1 MVVYPLS
8 KQQKLIVSTWLSTKD
23 KPLLISGL
31 PGTGKSTLA
40 THLLKDYHIIQISSE
55 HIKYTGDLIS
65 HIKCSLFRKN
75 ILMMCSDNHYKSLLI
90 DDFHYFIKQDK
101 TNANKLLEFVKTIH
115 KNHPVIII
123 CDKLTHKLYSIAS
136 ELSYTIECRYSSSLC
151 KRIFK
156 HDNINTYINKGNNL
170 HSLKT
175 NLYDINSSQDK
186 SYSLNTILEKIT
198 YEKNTIND
206 KFILCSSEYTTLSLN
221 LLENLNLI
229 LRDFSLIYD
238 IYKSICYYDMIETKY
253 IDRNIDTY
261 LYILYSCIIP
271 NFYIRKARVY
281 KKISFNYNKYISKS
295 LIQIH
300 NQSLLSSFN
309 YIELLELIYK
319 HQLVDNSKKISLLI
333 QHREYD
339 KSILL
344 KQMKVYN
351 YYYNK
356 NITKKYIVKTLKN
369 ISKLL

>member
-1 MVVYPLS
+1 
-8 KQQKLIVSTWLSTKD
+8 
-23 KPLLISGL
+23 
-31 PGTGKSTLA
+31 
-40 THLLKDYHIIQISSE
+40 
-55 HIKYTGDLIS
+55 
-65 HIKCSLFRKN
+65 
-75 ILMMCSDNHYKSLLI
+75 
-90 DDFHYFIKQDK
+90 
-101 TNANKLLEFVKTIH
+101 
-115 KNHPVIII
+115 
-123 CDKLTHKLYSIAS
+123 
-136 ELSYTIECRYSSSLC
+136 
-151 KRIFK
+151 
-156 HDNINTYINKGNNL
+156 
-170 HSLKT
+170 
-175 NLYDINSSQDK
+175 
-186 SYSLNTILEKIT
+186 
-198 YEKNTIND
+198 
-206 KFILCSSEYTTLSLN
+206 LCSSEYTTLSLN